1 MKNQNQNQ
9 NQNQNPPKTYNKH
22 SNILKTPSLPK
33 HITEDEKKKVNEINN
48 QTQNQ
53 NQNQN
58 LPIFITLECHGRDVY
73 YNDKKLYVGKDN
85 AINIS
90 SCLEAQQAKR
100 QFISLNYLD
109 NKDGLNTI
117 DLNNL
122 SRTYN
127 KHSDILKT
135 PSLPKYITED
145 EKKKLDEINNKI
157 KDLNDK
163 KKEILDRAEARS
175 IPACELSIEELQKL
189 LEEKLKQVKEN
200 A

>member
-9 NQNQNPPKTYNKH
+9 NQNQNPP
-22 SNILKTPSLPK
+22 
-33 HITEDEKKKVNEINN
+33 
-48 QTQNQ
+48 
-53 NQNQN
+53 
-58 LPIFITLECHGRDVY
+58 IFITLECHGRDVY
-73 YNDKKLYVGKDN
+73 YKDKKLYVGKDN

-90 SCLEAQQAKR
+90 NCLEAQQAKR

-109 NKDGLNTI
+109 NRDGLNTI

-122 SRTYN
+122 PRTYN
-127 KHSDILKT
+127 KHSNILKN

-145 EKKKLDEINNKI
+145 EKWRLDEINNQIEK
-157 KDLNDK
+157 LNDE
-163 KKEILDRAEARS
+163 KKEILDRAEARN